1 MAGLPAYQAYS
12 MLGYNYPQAF
22 FQLSPGHQQQQQLGL
37 VTSQSWASPASGGG
51 GDPNAQPCSAP
62 LGYGTADSYG
72 QAMSVAKI
80 LNGFGPVLSGGGYS
94 QQPLGG
100 GFNLS
105 SVGSLAPG
113 YAAAA
118 SSTAGVLRSK
128 VGVKGG
134 GDRSSSACQTGPPVT
149 GLAAGGHRR
158 EAAGGEG
165 EEYLQELIKERD
177 SIESSSTSSLSKT
190 HILRLLNRG

>member
-12 MLGYNYPQAF
+12 MLGYNYPQAPF
-22 FQLSPGHQQQQQLGL
+22 FQLSPSHQQQLGL
-37 VTSQSWASPASGGG
+37 LTSQSWASPASGG
-51 GDPNAQPCSAP
+51 PNAQPCSAP
-62 LGYGTADSYG
+62 LGYGTAESYG
-72 QAMSVAKI
+72 QAMSAAGGYAKM
-80 LNGFGPVLSGGGYS
+80 LSGFGPVLSGGGYS

-105 SVGSLAPG
+105 AVGSLATG
-113 YAAAA
+113 YSATAG
-118 SSTAGVLRSK
+118 STAVLRSK

-134 GDRSSSACQTGPPVT
+134 GDRSSSSQTGPPVT
-149 GLAAGGHRR
+149 GHGR

-190 HILRLLNRG
+190 HNLRLSKKG

>member
-1 MAGLPAYQAYS
+1 MSAAG
-12 MLGYNYPQAF
+12 GY
-22 FQLSPGHQQQQQLGL
+22 
-37 VTSQSWASPASGGG
+37 
-51 GDPNAQPCSAP
+51 
-62 LGYGTADSYG
+62 
-72 QAMSVAKI
+72 AKI
-80 LNGFGPVLSGGGYS
+80 LSGFGPVLSGGGYS

-100 GFNLS
+100 AFNLS
-105 SVGSLAPG
+105 AVGSLATG

-118 SSTAGVLRSK
+118 GSTAVLRSK

-134 GDRSSSACQTGPPVT
+134 GDRSSSSQTGPPVT

-190 HILRLLNRG
+190 HILRLLNRGINTKHRYVMMVEGFLLT

>member
-22 FQLSPGHQQQQQLGL
+22 FQLSPSHQQQQQLGL
-37 VTSQSWASPASGGG
+37 LASQNWASPASGGG
-51 GDPNAQPCSAP
+51 VGPNAQPCSAP
-62 LGYGTADSYG
+62 LGYGTAESYG
-72 QAMSVAKI
+72 QAMSAASGYAKM
-80 LNGFGPVLSGGGYS
+80 LSSFGPVLSGGGYN
-94 QQPLGG
+94 QQPLGT

-105 SVGSLAPG
+105 AVGSLATG
-113 YAAAA
+113 YAATAG
-118 SSTAGVLRSK
+118 STAVLRSK

-134 GDRSSSACQTGPPVT
+134 GDRSSSSQTGPPVT
-149 GLAAGGHRR
+149 GHGR

-177 SIESSSTSSLSKT
+177 SIESNSTSSLSKT
-190 HILRLLNRG
+190 HILRLLNKG

>member
-37 VTSQSWASPASGGG
+37 LTSQSWANPASG
-51 GDPNAQPCSAP
+51 PSAQPCSAP
-62 LGYGTADSYG
+62 PGYSQPFGTAEGYG
-72 QAMSVAKI
+72 QAMSAAGGYAKI
-80 LNGFGPVLSGGGYS
+80 LSGFGPALSGGGYS

-105 SVGSLAPG
+105 AVGSLATG

-118 SSTAGVLRSK
+118 GSTAGVLRSK
-128 VGVKGG
+128 AGVKGG
-134 GDRSSSACQTGPPVT
+134 GDRSSSSQTGPPVT
-149 GLAAGGHRR
+149 GHGR
-158 EAAGGEG
+158 AAGGEG

-177 SIESSSTSSLSKT
+177 SIESNSTSSLSKT
-190 HILRLLNRG
+190 HILRLLNKG

>member
-22 FQLSPGHQQQQQLGL
+22 FQLSPSHQQQQQQLGL
-37 VTSQSWASPASGGG
+37 LASQSWANPASG
-51 GDPNAQPCSAP
+51 PSAQPCSAP
-62 LGYGTADSYG
+62 PGYSQPFGTAEGYG
-72 QAMSVAKI
+72 QAMGAAGGYAKM
-80 LNGFGPVLSGGGYS
+80 LSGFGPVLSGGGYS

-100 GFNLS
+100 GFTLS
-105 SVGSLAPG
+105 AVGSLATG

-118 SSTAGVLRSK
+118 GSTAGVLRSK

-134 GDRSSSACQTGPPVT
+134 GDRSSLSQPGLPVT
-149 GLAAGGHRR
+149 GHGR

-177 SIESSSTSSLSKT
+177 SIENSSTSSLSKT

>member
-12 MLGYNYPQAF
+12 MLGYNYPQAPF
-22 FQLSPGHQQQQQLGL
+22 FQLSPSHQQQLGL
-37 VTSQSWASPASGGG
+37 LTSQSWASPASGG
-51 GDPNAQPCSAP
+51 PNAQPCSAP
-62 LGYGTADSYG
+62 AGYSQPFATTEGYG
-72 QAMSVAKI
+72 QAMSAAGGYAKI
-80 LNGFGPVLSGGGYS
+80 LSGFGPVLSGGGYS

-100 GFNLS
+100 GFTLS
-105 SVGSLAPG
+105 AVGSLATG

-118 SSTAGVLRSK
+118 GSTAVLRSK
-128 VGVKGG
+128 AGMKGG
-134 GDRSSSACQTGPPVT
+134 GDRSSSSQTGPPVT
-149 GLAAGGHRR
+149 GHGR

-190 HILRLLNRG
+190 HILRLLNKG